1 MNYNVEMFFG
11 TQESLN
17 KKLQNEKR
25 KLISVQKCELS
36 WWCLTFGVQ
45 NESELPNQYERNKL
59 AQKIRK
65 PLKV

>member
-1 MNYNVEMFFG
+1 MNYNVEMFYG

-36 WWCLTFGVQ
+36 WWCLTFEN
-45 NESELPNQYERNKL
+45 NE
-59 AQKIRK
+59 
-65 PLKV
+65 